1 VTVGSTRAKADEVS
15 LFGLGVP
22 PIFRRMFWPPP
33 YFDPDMEAEYR
44 AESVRR
50 WTVPRQVAI
59 LLVAAIWVSY
69 FGWDWFHAYRNQDFR
84 PSLGGVMILR
94 GIGTLCIAAAI
105 GVLVF
110 RRDSHR
116 ATSTALAGCAVALYL
131 LSLGMI
137 AISSFPYN
145 YLFYYVCLPLIL
157 TFMFGMLRL
166 DSRLVYVLAAFCL
179 VASIGFLGFA
189 QTTELGQPDNLLQF
203 FSKSLSYYN
212 LAAIVFL
219 LSFSLI
225 GCAVA
230 VDLERTGRDAFAREH
245 ELTDR
250 NERLEAAREET
261 RVKTQALVR
270 AKDELRAL
278 AERQNEAK
286 SKFLADAAHDLRQ
299 PMQALTNLLGAARH
313 ALAQGDVAQA
323 DETLGL
329 AQDASRLTR
338 TSFNAV
344 LDISR
349 LESGFVEAELADF
362 DLPTLIEEVAAPCL
376 VAAAERGVAVRF
388 RWRDGRPIGVRSDR
402 HLLGRVIGNLLS
414 NAIAH
419 SDPAK
424 GERQAVL
431 VGVVCLPGR
440 VRLDIVDNGVGIA
453 RDDWARVFDPFVQL
467 RNAERDREKGVGLGL
482 SIVAAIVP
490 LLPEH
495 RIDMRSAPGAG
506 TRFSID
512 LPFAHSQGA
521 LEGRSDPVLPAGG
534 ADLAGLY
541 VLYVEDDRLVRDSA
555 LKLFDALR
563 IRHEAFASLSELEAA
578 LPAFERDPDVLI
590 TDYRLPDG
598 RTAEDVVAATSLAF
612 DASLPLIV
620 VTGEMQSLDARWL
633 GGGKVLRKP
642 VSPEALVAA
651 IGAVARTPV
660 AG

>member
-1 VTVGSTRAKADEVS
+1 MGTARSKAGEAS
-15 LFGLGVP
+15 LFGRGLP
-22 PIFRRMFWPPP
+22 PILRRMFWPPSC
-33 YFDPDMEAEYR
+33 FDPETEAEYR

-59 LLVAAIWVSY
+59 ILVAAIWVSY
-69 FGWDWFHAYRNQDFR
+69 FAWDWFHAYRNQDFR
-84 PSLGGVMILR
+84 PSLGAVMILR
-94 GIGTLCIAAAI
+94 GLGTLCIAGAI
-105 GVLVF
+105 GVLILK
-110 RRDSHR
+110 RHSHR

-137 AISSFPYN
+137 AVTSFPYN

-166 DSRLVYVLAAFCL
+166 DSRLVYALAAFCFI
-179 VASIGFLGFA
+179 ASIAFLGFA
-189 QTTELGQPDNLLQF
+189 ETTDLGQPDSLLQF

-212 LAAIVFL
+212 LAALVFL
-219 LSFSLI
+219 FSFSLI
-225 GCAVA
+225 GCAIA

-313 ALAQGDVAQA
+313 ALEQGDMERAT
-323 DETLGL
+323 ENLGL

-349 LESGFVEAELADF
+349 LESGFVQAEIADL
-362 DLPTLIEEVAAPCL
+362 DLPALIEEVAAPCL
-376 VAAAERGVAVRF
+376 VAAAAKGVEIRL
-388 RWRDGRPIGVRSDR
+388 RWRAAPSIPVRSDR

-419 SDPAK
+419 SDPGK
-424 GERQAVL
+424 GEERAVL
-431 VGVVCLPGR
+431 IGIVCLPGR

-453 RDDWARVFDPFVQL
+453 TEDWARVFDPFVQL
-467 RNAERDREKGVGLGL
+467 GNAERDREKGVGLGL
-482 SIVAAIVP
+482 SIVAAIIP

-495 RIDMRSAPGAG
+495 RIEMRSQLGGG
-506 TRFSID
+506 TRFSLD
-512 LPFAHSQGA
+512 LPYARSLAGIS
-521 LEGRSDPVLPAGG
+521 GRSDPVLPPEA

-541 VLYVEDDRLVRDSA
+541 VLYVEDDRLVRESA
-555 LKLFDALR
+555 VKLFETLA
-563 IRHEAFASLSELEAA
+563 IHYEAFATLAELEAA
-578 LPAFERDPDVLI
+578 LPGFERDPDVLI
-590 TDYRLPDG
+590 TDYRLPEG
-598 RTAEDVVAATSLAF
+598 RQAEDVVAATSLVF
-612 DASLPLIV
+612 GDSLPLIV
-620 VTGEMQSLDARWL
+620 ITGEMQAIDPALL
-633 GGGKVLRKP
+633 GGGRVLRKP
-642 VSPEALVAA
+642 VSPEALVTA
-651 IGAVARTPV
+651 ISAVVRAPATI
-660 AG
+660 